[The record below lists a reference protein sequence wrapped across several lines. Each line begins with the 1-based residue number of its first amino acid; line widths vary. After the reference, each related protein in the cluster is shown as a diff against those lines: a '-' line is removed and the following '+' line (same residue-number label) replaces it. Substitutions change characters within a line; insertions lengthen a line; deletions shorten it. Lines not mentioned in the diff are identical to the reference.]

1 MSVRDTAALRLQ
13 EALPAFLAAASG
25 VRVALASV
33 TEHGRHCPA
42 FDKYDEHDE
51 AADLSRLLAR
61 IADRLEWLC
70 ESLQQEG
77 GDDEQ

>member
-1 MSVRDTAALRLQ
+1 MSVRTVAALRLQ
-13 EALPAFLAAASG
+13 EALPAFLAAVNG

-51 AADLSRLLAR
+51 AWDLSRLLAR
-61 IADRLEWLC
+61 IADRLELLV
-70 ESLQQEG
+70 ESLQQELS
-77 GDDEQ
+77 DDEQ